1 VIEELVDIQRGRP
14 IFPGSGFGDLVF
26 LNEEG
31 PVPPPRRNGH
41 AEMAEVPCEDQSL
54 AGGSHR
60 HHQTIDEI

>member
-1 VIEELVDIQRGRP
+1 
-14 IFPGSGFGDLVF
+14 VF

-60 HHQTIDEI
+60 HHQTIGEI